1 MRFIL
6 KDGMERAKDAQDAKK
21 AGGQAFI

>member
-6 KDGMERAKDAQDAKK
+6 KDGMERAEDAQDAKK